1 MSKDNN
7 TIFTTCLDNWAMY
20 PRLPTLGLDGFLI
33 LADRVHED
41 SIVLPGGRRVSMTLD
56 AGNNPGFENNV
67 IAETVDGKRKLVRFY
82 SGCIAYYEQNVLKA
96 LLCERVESQIE
107 YDVLIKILKA
117 RGDLPIICSSYEY

>member
-1 MSKDNN
+1 MPGNSNLHDSSRNKQDEFYTN
-7 TIFTTCLDNWAMY
+7 LQ
-20 PRLPTLGLDGFLI
+20 LI
-33 LADRVHED
+33 
-41 SIVLPGGRRVSMTLD
+41 
-56 AGNNPGFENNV
+56 GNNPGFEDNV